1 MKRFL
6 LKSAALCFFLA
17 FSVWNA
23 TGQPPPP
30 GHGEDEDQPA
40 PVGGG
45 LTILLAMGAAYGAK
59 KVYDARKKLRN
70 D

>member
-6 LKSAALCFFLA
+6 LKSAVLCLFLA
-17 FSVWNA
+17 FAGWNA

-30 GHGEDEDQPA
+30 SHGEEEDQPA